1 MLVLIQ
7 NCEAASGSYVAL
19 RINVVIVK
27 ELNLGNFRSVAARAV
42 YRKRWNGFV
51 YEGV

>member
-19 RINVVIVK
+19 RINVVIIK
-27 ELNLGNFRSVAARAV
+27 ELNLGNFRSVACKG